1 MQGAKRITRHAWD
14 RWLERFDEF
23 DINAEL
29 AKAIPWGGQRHGDE
43 SLLAPCGAVFI
54 VSGSNVR
61 TVLTRTQALA
71 NMQQFVRGALFDELA
86 ASARMVEEPIVYDE
100 PFEEALDEGN
110 EESTTRL
117 QELGKDHANRLSWKC
132 KQRKTEFREA
142 GFDPTDPAQMEIYR
156 DAYFAERRRLLGT
169 ATSKAST

>member
-1 MQGAKRITRHAWD
+1 MQSAKRITRHAWD
-14 RWLERFDEF
+14 RWLERVDEF

-29 AKAIPWGGQRHGDE
+29 AKAIPWGGQRHGDK

-86 ASARMVEEPIVYDE
+86 ASARMAEEPIVYDK
-100 PFEEALDEGN
+100 PLEEMEVQDDE
-110 EESTTRL
+110 ETSARL
-117 QELGKDHANRLSWKC
+117 QQLGTDHANRLSWKC

-142 GFDPTDPAQMEIYR
+142 GFDPTDLAQMEIYR

-169 ATSKAST
+169 VTSKAST

>member
-1 MQGAKRITRHAWD
+1 MQNAKRITRHAWD

-23 DINAEL
+23 DLNEEL

-54 VSGSNVR
+54 VSGGNVR

-86 ASARMVEEPIVYDE
+86 ASCRMPEEPIMIEE
-100 PFEEALDEGN
+100 PSEDNSHEEQQAKVEF
-110 EESTTRL
+110 L
-117 QELGKDHANRLSWKC
+117 QQLGKDHANRLSWKC

-142 GFDPTDPAQMEIYR
+142 GFDPTDHAQMEIYR

-169 ATSKAST
+169 GTFKAS